1 MIGSFTEVKPL
12 FYWVQHI
19 LPLVYDDSLSYMEL
33 LGKVTKT
40 LNELVENNNLLPDYI
55 MKLIKEYISS
65 GEIEKVLAE
74 VLANYMLNV
83 KFPPK
88 GLTPAVGDGSADDTE
103 AIQGCINYAYQN
115 GGMAVYF
122 PSGAYLTQPLTL
134 NEKVTLFGQ
143 DRYTTRIVMKGGATK
158 PLFTGTVDEMSLTGL
173 GFDGNMD
180 IQVNNVNLFTIT
192 VNSAIITNCLL
203 TDGYDL
209 LNITVNNEL
218 QLDNILFRHAVE
230 NALVVGGAGYVQ
242 GDNLIFKS
250 LSTLIGK
257 NYIVLNTN
265 KSILEEVKCFGAAP
279 NGVLIGG
286 NSNVVNMWC
295 EACQTPY
302 VDNGTNNTI
311 HVYGASEDEKFT
323 GDVTQYIGGFLNQTV
338 VATKKLVSRNVID
351 TAGGTRQESTTGNK
365 TETVNGNDTETVGG
379 DKKETVSGSKS
390 VIVTRSLDEN
400 IGTNKISV
408 IKGTNTET
416 ITGLSTENANGGKAL
431 ISTDYNENVINRNI
445 TAAKIEETLTGN
457 KTVTAANIT
466 ETVSGDRTINGGD
479 ITHTGDNITTHAKVD
494 LDEQTDGNKVMRVT
508 GTINE
513 TTGAKTENVNGAHTE
528 TVTGAKSTTAGTV
541 DLTATNGETHRG
553 KRMSILNT
561 DPLQYSKPAPAPDL
575 SKYFDYVPML
585 DVNNVGY
592 KVIASNDLTKK
603 LDDLLEFYYADV
615 VDFGADPTGAT
626 DSTAAVQAALD
637 SNASTIVFPAGTYLV
652 TWAKIPSNKHVI
664 GYGAKI
670 TTNGNIIFAN
680 KADGVTGGWSANRD
694 ITIEGFEVFAPNPVN
709 CTPFGF
715 GHATHVTVKNCV
727 FHDIQTWHF
736 IEFNSCKGCIVDN
749 CYFYNYGTAAGGY
762 TEMIQ
767 LDYALQEGVFPWFG
781 PYDQTPTQ
789 DTKIVNCSFVGNS
802 ERISGHIPAAIGN
815 HTSSTEW
822 KIIGTEIA
830 NCYFENMGSCLKF
843 VLSANLIMTGC
854 YANNCENGVYMGG
867 TIYGT
872 NINNNFLVGR
882 SDWEQTGYKR
892 GIFIEWVNSA
902 DMTMIIGNTVANFGS
917 HGVTCQGRMTN
928 GFNNHIVQNG
938 CNGLYVGWND
948 AGSKYSDN
956 ICWGNNMLAPAENP
970 FYDFRL
976 RLTRQGNFPAETAI
990 GDFLISNNK
999 FSSAGLTNDNVAD
1012 LGAWQ
1017 KGYFVMNFCKYT
1029 YINQASQVC
1038 VAGNNWLNWSP
1049 VETVQSPTIGTTVQF
1064 QPTEGVPFTAKGW
1077 VPIISGNVPVA
1088 GLWEFIGFI
1097 AIGAS
1102 PRSSGLKGSVRIG
1115 KSRNS
1120 FEVNATAEEQREVYC
1135 EVSIIMRMNANDPV
1149 SLEVW
1154 ATQAGAASATTCIFG
1169 TKIAD

>member
-311 HVYGASEDEKFT
+311 HVYNVMEDEKFT
-323 GDVTQYIGGFLNQTV
+323 GNVTQYIGGSLTQTV
-338 VATKKLVSRNVID
+338 VAGKTLAAGNVKD
-351 TAGGTRQESTTGNK
+351 TANGTRDESTTGNK
-365 TETVNGNDTETVGG
+365 TETVNGT
-379 DKKETVSGSKS
+379 KS
-390 VIVTRSLDEN
+390 VIVLRSLDEN
-400 IGTNKISV
+400 IGTNKISAV
-408 IKGTNTET
+408 KGTKTET
-416 ITGLSTENANGGKAL
+416 ITGLYTENANGGKML
-431 ISTDYNENVINRNI
+431 VSTDYNENVTNKNL
-445 TAAKIEETLTGN
+445 TAAKVEETLTGN

-494 LDEQTDGNKVMRVT
+494 LEEQTDGNKVMRVT

-585 DVNNVGY
+585 DIDNVGY

-822 KIIGTEIA
+822 KIIGTEIT

-882 SDWEQTGYKR
+882 SDWQQTNYKR
-892 GIFIEWVNSA
+892 GIFIEWVNMA

-1102 PRSSGLKGSVRIG
+1102 PSSSGLKGSVRIG
-1115 KSRNS
+1115 QARNS
-1120 FEVNATAEEQREVYC
+1120 FEVNATEEEQREVYC
-1135 EVSIIMRMNANDPV
+1135 EVSRIMRMNANDQV

-1154 ATQAGAASATTCIFG
+1154 ATQAGSASATTRIFG

>member
-338 VATKKLVSRNVID
+338 VATKKLVARNVID

-390 VIVTRSLDEN
+390 VIVTLSLDEN

-466 ETVSGDRTINGGD
+466 ETVDGYKTVRAGD
-479 ITHTGDNITTHAKVD
+479 ISNTAANITNHATQDLTEQVD
-494 LDEQTDGNKVMRVT
+494 GVRTVNVEGSN
-508 GTINE
+508 NE
-513 TTGAKTENVNGAHTE
+513 TTGARTENVNGNKSEHVTGVSSETVDGNKTE
-528 TVTGAKSTTAGTV
+528 TYAGL
-541 DLTATNGETHRG
+541 DMTATNGETHRG
-553 KRMSILNT
+553 DQFRVLTNKAM
-561 DPLQYSKPAPAPDL
+561 QYSKPMNNDNFNPYFSYIPMVDTDGNNYNIL
-575 SKYFDYVPML
+575 VNSK
-585 DVNNVGY
+585 
-592 KVIASNDLTKK
+592 KTNDLLPFISVK
-603 LDDLLEFYYADV
+603 
-615 VDFGADPTGAT
+615 
-626 DSTAAVQAALD
+626 S
-637 SNASTIVFPAGTYLV
+637 
-652 TWAKIPSNKHVI
+652 
-664 GYGAKI
+664 YGAK
-670 TTNGNIIFAN
+670 G
-680 KADGVTGGWSANRD
+680 DGVTDDTNAIKSALND
-694 ITIEGFEVFAPNPVN
+694 LV
-709 CTPFGF
+709 
-715 GHATHVTVKNCV
+715 
-727 FHDIQTWHF
+727 
-736 IEFNSCKGCIVDN
+736 
-749 CYFYNYGTAAGGY
+749 
-762 TEMIQ
+762 
-767 LDYALQEGVFPWFG
+767 
-781 PYDQTPTQ
+781 
-789 DTKIVNCSFVGNS
+789 
-802 ERISGHIPAAIGN
+802 PA
-815 HTSSTEW
+815 
-822 KIIGTEIA
+822 
-830 NCYFENMGSCLKF
+830 
-843 VLSANLIMTGC
+843 V
-854 YANNCENGVYMGG
+854 GG
-867 TIYGT
+867 TIYFPTGT
-872 NINNNFLVGR
+872 YIISETILIGGNVTIYGDGVFNSLIKLADNSNCNIISNDENTNMYYIKIHDIGLDGNVQNNTSGSGILLHNASDSQIYNVRIANFKDDGIHFTANNYSLAPMIYNCFIRGENDYTTGSGIFCDGAVTDVYINNVDIGWCGTAGINLSASNGSSIINAMCWQCGVGLKFYSCQRLRVVNCLADYSKTWGWTLQKCYLFTISNSHSKDSSQNSTSFYPEFYIENSTFILV
-882 SDWEQTGYKR
+882 D
-892 GIFIEWVNSA
+892 NC
-902 DMTMIIGNTVANFGS
+902 VAIS
-917 HGVTCQGRMTN
+917 QGKSKY
-928 GFNNHIVQNG
+928 GLE
-938 CNGLYVGWND
+938 CNGATNYIKISNSD
-948 AGSKYSDN
+948 FSNNSKDVYLLGNNSCIDNATLN
-956 ICWGNNMLAPAENP
+956 ICDKNANIDVTGKTEIELNLNEYSCNIINVYGTSEGEINIILPKINKIW
-970 FYDFRL
+970 
-976 RLTRQGNFPAETAI
+976 
-990 GDFLISNNK
+990 LI
-999 FSSAGLTNDNVAD
+999 
-1012 LGAWQ
+1012 
-1017 KGYFVMNFCKYT
+1017 
-1029 YINQASQVC
+1029 
-1038 VAGNNWLNWSP
+1038 
-1049 VETVQSPTIGTTVQF
+1049 
-1064 QPTEGVPFTAKGW
+1064 
-1077 VPIISGNVPVA
+1077 
-1088 GLWEFIGFI
+1088 
-1097 AIGAS
+1097 
-1102 PRSSGLKGSVRIG
+1102 
-1115 KSRNS
+1115 
-1120 FEVNATAEEQREVYC
+1120 VNATSNNLIVSDIEKNNPVTITANSNKTVYYLNDM
-1135 EVSIIMRMNANDPV
+1135 INLAN
-1149 SLEVW
+1149 
-1154 ATQAGAASATTCIFG
+1154 
-1169 TKIAD
+1169 

>member
-1 MIGSFTEVKPL
+1 MIGSFTEVKPM

-40 LNELVENNNLLPDYI
+40 LNELVENNSLLPDYI

-390 VIVTRSLDEN
+390 VIVTLSLDEN

-416 ITGLSTENANGGKAL
+416 ITGLSTENANGGKVL
-431 ISTDYNENVINRNI
+431 VSTDYNENVTNKNV
-445 TAAKIEETLTGN
+445 TAAKVEETLTGN

-466 ETVSGDRTINGGD
+466 ETVDGYKTVKAGD
-479 ITHTGDNITTHAKVD
+479 ISNTAANITNHATQDLTEQVD
-494 LDEQTDGNKVMRVT
+494 GVRTVNVEGSN
-508 GTINE
+508 NE
-513 TTGAKTENVNGAHTE
+513 TTGARTENVNGNKSEHVTGVSSETVDGNKTE
-528 TVTGAKSTTAGTV
+528 TYAGLDT
-541 DLTATNGETHRG
+541 TATNGETHRG
-553 KRMSILNT
+553 EQFRVLTNKAM
-561 DPLQYSKPAPAPDL
+561 QYSKPMNNDNFNP
-575 SKYFDYVPML
+575 YFSYIPMVDTDGNNYNIL
-585 DVNNVGY
+585 VNSN
-592 KVIASNDLTKK
+592 KTNDLLPFISVK
-603 LDDLLEFYYADV
+603 
-615 VDFGADPTGAT
+615 
-626 DSTAAVQAALD
+626 S
-637 SNASTIVFPAGTYLV
+637 
-652 TWAKIPSNKHVI
+652 
-664 GYGAKI
+664 YGAK
-670 TTNGNIIFAN
+670 G
-680 KADGVTGGWSANRD
+680 DGVTDDTNAIKSALND
-694 ITIEGFEVFAPNPVN
+694 LV
-709 CTPFGF
+709 
-715 GHATHVTVKNCV
+715 
-727 FHDIQTWHF
+727 
-736 IEFNSCKGCIVDN
+736 
-749 CYFYNYGTAAGGY
+749 
-762 TEMIQ
+762 
-767 LDYALQEGVFPWFG
+767 
-781 PYDQTPTQ
+781 
-789 DTKIVNCSFVGNS
+789 
-802 ERISGHIPAAIGN
+802 PA
-815 HTSSTEW
+815 
-822 KIIGTEIA
+822 
-830 NCYFENMGSCLKF
+830 
-843 VLSANLIMTGC
+843 V
-854 YANNCENGVYMGG
+854 GG
-867 TIYGT
+867 TIYFPTGT
-872 NINNNFLVGR
+872 YIISETILIGGNVTIYGDGVFNSLIKLADNSNCNIISNDENTIMYYITIHDIGLDGNAQNNTSGSGILLHNISDSQIYNVRIANFKDDGIHFTANKYSLAPMIYNCFIRGENDYTTGSGIFCDGAVTDLFINNVDIGWCGTAGINLTASNGSSIINAMCWQCGVGLKFYSCQRLRVVNCLADYSKTWGWTLQKCYLFTISNSHSKDSSQNSTSFYPEFYIEDSTFILVDNCVAISMGKSKYGLECNGTTNYIKISNSDFSNNSKDVYLLGNNSCIDNATLNICDKNANINVT
-882 SDWEQTGYKR
+882 DKTE
-892 GIFIEWVNSA
+892 IELNLKEYSCN
-902 DMTMIIGNTVANFGS
+902 IINVYGTSEGE
-917 HGVTCQGRMTN
+917 
-928 GFNNHIVQNG
+928 I
-938 CNGLYVGWND
+938 
-948 AGSKYSDN
+948 N
-956 ICWGNNMLAPAENP
+956 IILPKINKIW
-970 FYDFRL
+970 
-976 RLTRQGNFPAETAI
+976 
-990 GDFLISNNK
+990 LI
-999 FSSAGLTNDNVAD
+999 
-1012 LGAWQ
+1012 
-1017 KGYFVMNFCKYT
+1017 
-1029 YINQASQVC
+1029 
-1038 VAGNNWLNWSP
+1038 
-1049 VETVQSPTIGTTVQF
+1049 
-1064 QPTEGVPFTAKGW
+1064 
-1077 VPIISGNVPVA
+1077 
-1088 GLWEFIGFI
+1088 
-1097 AIGAS
+1097 
-1102 PRSSGLKGSVRIG
+1102 
-1115 KSRNS
+1115 
-1120 FEVNATAEEQREVYC
+1120 VNATSNNLIVSDIEKNNPVTITANSNKTVYYLNDK
-1135 EVSIIMRMNANDPV
+1135 INLAN
-1149 SLEVW
+1149 
-1154 ATQAGAASATTCIFG
+1154 
-1169 TKIAD
+1169 

>member
-1 MIGSFTEVKPL
+1 MNGSFTEVKPL

-302 VDNGTNNTI
+302 VDKGTNNTI

-338 VATKKLVSRNVID
+338 GATKKLVSRNVID

-379 DKKETVSGSKS
+379 DKKETVNGTKS
-390 VIVTRSLDEN
+390 VIVSRSLDEN
-400 IGTNKISV
+400 IGTNKISSV
-408 IKGTNTET
+408 KGTKTET
-416 ITGLSTENANGGKAL
+416 ITGLYTENANGGKVL
-431 ISTDYNENVINRNI
+431 VSTDYNENVTNKNV
-445 TAAKIEETLTGN
+445 TAAKVEETLTGN
-457 KTVTAANIT
+457 KTVTAANMIESITGDKEVSSQNYNETVRDNKTTTANNLTENITNEKNFTANSLHETLTTKMLNVTGNNT
-466 ETVSGDRTINGGD
+466 ETLGSKTEIVNSNSKEIIGEDKKINAKNIILNDINIINYLDGENVKNYGAKGDGITDDTLAFNNAIVESLNKNTFVYVPDGIYFINEQITDINSANFIGSGRIKTNTSNNYYTLFYTNKGDRESLPVYNFINNPDNPTSGYMQNRKIEPINFQTLYFGGAHN
-479 ITHTGDNITTHAKVD
+479 TNVAGNGRTGYSPVHIENFHYGEGDCGCVNLWNFGAKGRPLAKESLECPGVILVNGEVQSTVENTYLNPFEFVYSDNLHKNVLCVGWVA
-494 LDEQTDGNKVMRVT
+494 NFNRT
-508 GTINE
+508 GINE
-513 TTGAKTENVNGAHTE
+513 SDYFWLGSRMQNKGNIACDSAYQLVGGNNNTWKIGFDSTRSPYTKHCLAMTTGQRISFNISSDGGLFNDKYDPNDCYMCHDNETNSLMFFNDTAALKIGVGGELTIFGTTYNKNLIPSQDNQFDLGA
-528 TVTGAKSTTAGTV
+528 TTNRYKNIY
-541 DLTATNGETHRG
+541 ATNGTIVTSDKNSKTDINDIDE
-553 KRMSILNT
+553 KIFKAWDKISFKVFKMKDSI
-561 DPLQYSKPAPAPDL
+561 KEKGEKAR
-575 SKYFDYVPML
+575 KHI
-585 DVNNVGY
+585 G
-592 KVIASNDLTKK
+592 VIAQDIISAFDSVGLNALEYGLVCYEKW
-603 LDDLLEFYYADV
+603 DD
-615 VDFGADPTGAT
+615 
-626 DSTAAVQAALD
+626 
-637 SNASTIVFPAGTYLV
+637 
-652 TWAKIPSNKHVI
+652 K
-664 GYGAKI
+664 
-670 TTNGNIIFAN
+670 
-680 KADGVTGGWSANRD
+680 
-694 ITIEGFEVFAPNPVN
+694 FEER
-709 CTPFGF
+709 
-715 GHATHVTVKNCV
+715 K
-727 FHDIQTWHF
+727 
-736 IEFNSCKGCIVDN
+736 IVDKKAEFDKETGIIIEKEQSH
-749 CYFYNYGTAAGGY
+749 YESF
-762 TEMIQ
+762 
-767 LDYALQEGVFPWFG
+767 
-781 PYDQTPTQ
+781 
-789 DTKIVNCSFVGNS
+789 KI
-802 ERISGHIPAAIGN
+802 
-815 HTSSTEW
+815 
-822 KIIGTEIA
+822 
-830 NCYFENMGSCLKF
+830 
-843 VLSANLIMTGC
+843 LSAG
-854 YANNCENGVYMGG
+854 E
-867 TIYGT
+867 
-872 NINNNFLVGR
+872 
-882 SDWEQTGYKR
+882 
-892 GIFIEWVNSA
+892 
-902 DMTMIIGNTVANFGS
+902 
-917 HGVTCQGRMTN
+917 
-928 GFNNHIVQNG
+928 
-938 CNGLYVGWND
+938 LY
-948 AGSKYSDN
+948 
-956 ICWGNNMLAPAENP
+956 
-970 FYDFRL
+970 
-976 RLTRQGNFPAETAI
+976 
-990 GDFLISNNK
+990 
-999 FSSAGLTNDNVAD
+999 
-1012 LGAWQ
+1012 
-1017 KGYFVMNFCKYT
+1017 
-1029 YINQASQVC
+1029 
-1038 VAGNNWLNWSP
+1038 
-1049 VETVQSPTIGTTVQF
+1049 
-1064 QPTEGVPFTAKGW
+1064 
-1077 VPIISGNVPVA
+1077 
-1088 GLWEFIGFI
+1088 
-1097 AIGAS
+1097 
-1102 PRSSGLKGSVRIG
+1102 SVRYDEVLALECAY
-1115 KSRNS
+1115 SRWKLEKLEKDFKQYTS
-1120 FEVNATAEEQREVYC
+1120 F
-1135 EVSIIMRMNANDPV
+1135 
-1149 SLEVW
+1149 
-1154 ATQAGAASATTCIFG
+1154 
-1169 TKIAD
+1169 

>member
-55 MKLIKEYISS
+55 MESIKEYISS

-257 NYIVLNTN
+257 NYVVLNTN

-286 NSNVVNMWC
+286 NSNVINMWC

-302 VDNGTNNTI
+302 VDNGSNNTV
-311 HVYGASEDEKFT
+311 HVYSVMEDEKFT
-323 GDVTQYIGGFLNQTV
+323 GNVTQYIGGSLTQTV
-338 VATKKLVSRNVID
+338 VAGKTLATGNVKD
-351 TAGGTRQESTTGNK
+351 TANGTREESTTGNK
-365 TETVNGNDTETVGG
+365 TETVNGT
-379 DKKETVSGSKS
+379 KS
-390 VIVTRSLDEN
+390 VVVLRSLDEN
-400 IGTNKISV
+400 IGTDKISV
-408 IKGTNTET
+408 VKGTKTET
-416 ITGLSTENANGGKAL
+416 ITGLYTENANGGKAL

-445 TAAKIEETLTGN
+445 AAAKIEETLTGN

-603 LDDLLEFYYADV
+603 LDDLLDFYYADV
-615 VDFGADPTGAT
+615 VDFGADPTGVA

-637 SNASTIVFPAGTYLV
+637 SPASTIIFPQGTYTLD
-652 TWAKIPSNKHVI
+652 WCKIPSNKHLV
-664 GYGAKI
+664 GYGAKLVGTGTAI
-670 TTNGNIIFAN
+670 FTNKSDGTIGYWDAN
-680 KADGVTGGWSANRD
+680 EN
-694 ITIEGFEVFAPNPVN
+694 ITIEGFDVSAPIPAT

-715 GHATHVTVKNCV
+715 GHAKNITIRDCT
-727 FHDIQTWHF
+727 FHDIKVWHF
-736 IEFNSCKGCIVDN
+736 IEINSCKSCVIDN
-749 CYFYNYGTAAGGY
+749 CYFYNYGTTAGGY
-762 TEMIQ
+762 SEMIQ
-767 LDYALQEGVFPWFG
+767 FDYMSSTGVFPWFG
-781 PYDQTPTQ
+781 PYDSTPCQ
-789 DTKIVNCSFVGNS
+789 DMKVINCSFIGTESLIS
-802 ERISGHIPAAIGN
+802 EKVPAAIGN
-815 HTSSTEW
+815 HTSSPDW
-822 KIIGTEIA
+822 KIIGVEIA

-843 VLSANLIMTGC
+843 VLCSNLLMSGC
-854 YANNCENGVYMGG
+854 YANACQNGVYMGG

-882 SDWEQTGYKR
+882 SNWEQSAHKR
-892 GIFIEWVNSA
+892 GIFVEWVTSA

-948 AGSKYSDN
+948 SGSKYSDN
-956 ICWGNNMLAPAENP
+956 ICWGNNMLAPAETP

-976 RLTRQGNFPAETAI
+976 YLTRENNYPTDSKV

-999 FSSAGLTNDNVAD
+999 FSSAALTNKAIDQ
-1012 LGAWQ
+1012 LGLWQ
-1017 KGYFVMNFCKYT
+1017 KGYYVMNFCKYT
-1029 YINQASQVC
+1029 YINQAKDVT
-1038 VAGNNWLNWSP
+1038 VVGDNWLAWEP
-1049 VETVQSPTIGTTVQF
+1049 VDVLQSPTIGRQVQF
-1064 QPTEGVPFTAKGW
+1064 QPTEGVPFAAKNW
-1077 VPIISGNVPVA
+1077 VPIISGQVPVA
-1088 GLWEFIGFI
+1088 GLWEFIGYI

-1102 PRSSGLKGSVRIG
+1102 PASDGTKGSVRIANA
-1115 KSRNS
+1115 RNS
-1120 FEVNATAEEQREVYC
+1120 FSVNAIAGEEREVYC
-1135 EVSIIMRMNANDPV
+1135 EVSKIMRCAANETV

-1154 ATQAGAASATTCIFG
+1154 STKEGNAAISTCLFG

>member
-1 MIGSFTEVKPL
+1 MIGSFTEVKPM

-40 LNELVENNNLLPDYI
+40 LNELVENNSLLPDYI

-257 NYIVLNTN
+257 NYVVLNTN

-302 VDNGTNNTI
+302 VDNGTNNTV
-311 HVYGASEDEKFT
+311 HVYSVMEDEKFT
-323 GDVTQYIGGFLNQTV
+323 GNVSQYIGGHLTQTV
-338 VATKKLVSRNVID
+338 VAEKILASGNLKD
-351 TAGGTRQESTTGNK
+351 TANGTREESTTGNK

-390 VIVTRSLDEN
+390 VIVTLSLDEN

-513 TTGAKTENVNGAHTE
+513 TTGAKTENVNGNKSEHVTGVSSETVDGNKTE
-528 TVTGAKSTTAGTV
+528 TYAGLDT
-541 DLTATNGETHRG
+541 TATNGETHRG
-553 KRMSILNT
+553 DQFRVLT
-561 DPLQYSKPAPAPDL
+561 DKAMQYSKPMNNDNFNP
-575 SKYFDYVPML
+575 YFSYIPMVDTDGNNYNIL
-585 DVNNVGY
+585 VNSN
-592 KVIASNDLTKK
+592 KTNDLLPFISVK
-603 LDDLLEFYYADV
+603 
-615 VDFGADPTGAT
+615 
-626 DSTAAVQAALD
+626 S
-637 SNASTIVFPAGTYLV
+637 
-652 TWAKIPSNKHVI
+652 
-664 GYGAKI
+664 YGAK
-670 TTNGNIIFAN
+670 G
-680 KADGVTGGWSANRD
+680 DGVTDDTNAIKSALND
-694 ITIEGFEVFAPNPVN
+694 LV
-709 CTPFGF
+709 
-715 GHATHVTVKNCV
+715 
-727 FHDIQTWHF
+727 
-736 IEFNSCKGCIVDN
+736 
-749 CYFYNYGTAAGGY
+749 
-762 TEMIQ
+762 
-767 LDYALQEGVFPWFG
+767 
-781 PYDQTPTQ
+781 
-789 DTKIVNCSFVGNS
+789 
-802 ERISGHIPAAIGN
+802 PA
-815 HTSSTEW
+815 
-822 KIIGTEIA
+822 
-830 NCYFENMGSCLKF
+830 
-843 VLSANLIMTGC
+843 V
-854 YANNCENGVYMGG
+854 GG
-867 TIYGT
+867 TIYFPTGT
-872 NINNNFLVGR
+872 YIISETILIGGNVTIYGDGVFNSLIKLADNSNCNIISNDENTIMYYITIHDIGLDGNAKNNTSGSGILLHNVSDSQIYNVRIANFKDDGIHFTANKYSLAPMIYNCFIRGENDYTTGSGIFCDGAVTDLFINNVDIGWCGTAGINLTASNGSSIINAMCWQCGVGLKFYSCQRLRVVNCLADYSKTWGWTLQKCYLFTISNSHSKDSSQISTSFYPEFYIEDSTFILVDNCVAISNGKSKYGLECKGTTNYIKISNSDFSNNSKDVYLLGNNSCIDNATLNICDKNANINV
-882 SDWEQTGYKR
+882 TGKTE
-892 GIFIEWVNSA
+892 IELNLKEYSCN
-902 DMTMIIGNTVANFGS
+902 IINVYGTSEGE
-917 HGVTCQGRMTN
+917 
-928 GFNNHIVQNG
+928 I
-938 CNGLYVGWND
+938 
-948 AGSKYSDN
+948 N
-956 ICWGNNMLAPAENP
+956 IILPKINKIW
-970 FYDFRL
+970 
-976 RLTRQGNFPAETAI
+976 
-990 GDFLISNNK
+990 LI
-999 FSSAGLTNDNVAD
+999 
-1012 LGAWQ
+1012 
-1017 KGYFVMNFCKYT
+1017 
-1029 YINQASQVC
+1029 
-1038 VAGNNWLNWSP
+1038 
-1049 VETVQSPTIGTTVQF
+1049 
-1064 QPTEGVPFTAKGW
+1064 
-1077 VPIISGNVPVA
+1077 
-1088 GLWEFIGFI
+1088 
-1097 AIGAS
+1097 
-1102 PRSSGLKGSVRIG
+1102 
-1115 KSRNS
+1115 
-1120 FEVNATAEEQREVYC
+1120 VNATSNNLIVSDIEKNNPVTITANSNKTVYYLNDK
-1135 EVSIIMRMNANDPV
+1135 INLAN
-1149 SLEVW
+1149 
-1154 ATQAGAASATTCIFG
+1154 
-1169 TKIAD
+1169 

>member
-1 MIGSFTEVKPL
+1 MIGNFTEVKPL
-12 FYWVQHI
+12 HYWVQHI

-279 NGVLIGG
+279 NGALIGG

-338 VATKKLVSRNVID
+338 VATKKLIARNVID

-390 VIVTRSLDEN
+390 VIVTLSLDEN

-416 ITGLSTENANGGKAL
+416 ITGLSTENANGGKVL
-431 ISTDYNENVINRNI
+431 VSTDYNENVTNKNV
-445 TAAKIEETLTGN
+445 TAAKVEETLTGN

-466 ETVSGDRTINGGD
+466 ETVDGYKTVKAGD
-479 ITHTGDNITTHAKVD
+479 ISNTAANITNHATQDLTEQVD
-494 LDEQTDGNKVMRVT
+494 GVRTVNVEGSN
-508 GTINE
+508 NE
-513 TTGAKTENVNGAHTE
+513 TTGARTENVNGNKSEHVTGVSSETVDGNKTE
-528 TVTGAKSTTAGTV
+528 TYAGLDT
-541 DLTATNGETHRG
+541 TATNGETHRG
-553 KRMSILNT
+553 DQFRVLTNKAM
-561 DPLQYSKPAPAPDL
+561 QYSKPMNNDNFNP
-575 SKYFDYVPML
+575 YFSYIPMVDTDGNNYNIL
-585 DVNNVGY
+585 VNSN
-592 KVIASNDLTKK
+592 KTNDLLPFISVK
-603 LDDLLEFYYADV
+603 
-615 VDFGADPTGAT
+615 
-626 DSTAAVQAALD
+626 S
-637 SNASTIVFPAGTYLV
+637 
-652 TWAKIPSNKHVI
+652 
-664 GYGAKI
+664 YGAK
-670 TTNGNIIFAN
+670 G
-680 KADGVTGGWSANRD
+680 DGVTDDTNAIKSALND
-694 ITIEGFEVFAPNPVN
+694 LV
-709 CTPFGF
+709 
-715 GHATHVTVKNCV
+715 
-727 FHDIQTWHF
+727 
-736 IEFNSCKGCIVDN
+736 
-749 CYFYNYGTAAGGY
+749 
-762 TEMIQ
+762 
-767 LDYALQEGVFPWFG
+767 
-781 PYDQTPTQ
+781 
-789 DTKIVNCSFVGNS
+789 
-802 ERISGHIPAAIGN
+802 PA
-815 HTSSTEW
+815 
-822 KIIGTEIA
+822 
-830 NCYFENMGSCLKF
+830 
-843 VLSANLIMTGC
+843 V
-854 YANNCENGVYMGG
+854 GG
-867 TIYGT
+867 TIYFPTGT
-872 NINNNFLVGR
+872 YIISETILIGGNVTIYGDGVFNSLIKLADNSNCNIISNDENTIMYYIKIHDIGLDGNAQNNTSGSGILLHNASDSQIYNVRIANFKDDGIHFTANDYSLAPMIYNCFIRGKNDYTTGSGIFCDGAVTDVFINNVDIGWCGTAGINLTASNGSSIINAMCWQCGVGLKFYSCQRLRVVNCLADYSKTWGWVLQKCYLFTISNSHSKDSSQNSTSFYPEFYIEDSTFILV
-882 SDWEQTGYKR
+882 D
-892 GIFIEWVNSA
+892 NC
-902 DMTMIIGNTVANFGS
+902 VAIS
-917 HGVTCQGRMTN
+917 N
-928 GFNNHIVQNG
+928 GK
-938 CNGLYVGWND
+938 
-948 AGSKYSDN
+948 SKYGLECKGITNYIKISNSDFSNNSKDVYLLGNNSCIDNATLN
-956 ICWGNNMLAPAENP
+956 ICDKNANIDVTGKTEIELNLKEYSCNIINVYGTSEGEINIILPKINKIW
-970 FYDFRL
+970 
-976 RLTRQGNFPAETAI
+976 
-990 GDFLISNNK
+990 LI
-999 FSSAGLTNDNVAD
+999 
-1012 LGAWQ
+1012 
-1017 KGYFVMNFCKYT
+1017 
-1029 YINQASQVC
+1029 
-1038 VAGNNWLNWSP
+1038 
-1049 VETVQSPTIGTTVQF
+1049 
-1064 QPTEGVPFTAKGW
+1064 
-1077 VPIISGNVPVA
+1077 
-1088 GLWEFIGFI
+1088 
-1097 AIGAS
+1097 
-1102 PRSSGLKGSVRIG
+1102 
-1115 KSRNS
+1115 
-1120 FEVNATAEEQREVYC
+1120 VNATSNNLIVSDIEKNNPVTITANSNKTVYYLNDK
-1135 EVSIIMRMNANDPV
+1135 INLAN
-1149 SLEVW
+1149 
-1154 ATQAGAASATTCIFG
+1154 
-1169 TKIAD
+1169 

>member
-55 MKLIKEYISS
+55 MELIKEYISS

-122 PSGAYLTQPLTL
+122 PSGSYLTQPLTL

-257 NYIVLNTN
+257 NYVVLNTN

-311 HVYGASEDEKFT
+311 HVYNVMEDEKFT
-323 GDVTQYIGGFLNQTV
+323 GNVTQYIGGSLTQTV
-338 VATKKLVSRNVID
+338 VAGKTLAAGNVKD
-351 TAGGTRQESTTGNK
+351 TANGTRDESTTGNK
-365 TETVNGNDTETVGG
+365 TETVNGT
-379 DKKETVSGSKS
+379 KS
-390 VIVTRSLDEN
+390 VIVLRSLDEN
-400 IGTNKISV
+400 IGTNKISAV
-408 IKGTNTET
+408 KGTKTET
-416 ITGLSTENANGGKAL
+416 ITGLYTENANGGKML
-431 ISTDYNENVINRNI
+431 VSTDYNENVTNKNL
-445 TAAKIEETLTGN
+445 TAAKVEETLTGN

-494 LDEQTDGNKVMRVT
+494 LEEQTDGNKVMRVT

-528 TVTGAKSTTAGTV
+528 TVTGTKSTTAGTV

-585 DVNNVGY
+585 DINNVGY

-749 CYFYNYGTAAGGY
+749 CYFYNYGTSAGGY

-822 KIIGTEIA
+822 KIIGTEIN

-882 SDWEQTGYKR
+882 SDWEQSSHKR
-892 GIFIEWVNSA
+892 GIFIEWVNLA
-902 DMTMIIGNTVANFGS
+902 DMTMVIGNTVANFGS

-948 AGSKYSDN
+948 SGSKYSDN
-956 ICWGNNMLAPAENP
+956 ICWSNNMLAPAENP

-976 RLTRQGNFPAETAI
+976 RLTRQGNFPAESAI

-1049 VETVQSPTIGTTVQF
+1049 VETVQSPTIGTFISKSLTNPIQVT
-1064 QPTEGVPFTAKGW
+1064 PKGW
-1077 VPIISGNVPVA
+1077 VKLMDLPVTVGGIYQVYA
-1088 GLWEFIGFI
+1088 YFATSANTGT
-1097 AIGAS
+1097 S
-1102 PRSSGLKGSVRIG
+1102 KGQFSVRCG
-1115 KSRNS
+1115 VARNS
-1120 FEVNATAEEQREVYC
+1120 GEYSCIVGEERQVYC
-1135 EVSIIMRMNANDPV
+1135 EVINTQRYNAGDNIDLQVWSVYACQADTNTSIYAI
-1149 SLEVW
+1149 
-1154 ATQAGAASATTCIFG
+1154 
-1169 TKIAD
+1169 KIAD

>member
-338 VATKKLVSRNVID
+338 VATKKLVARNIID

-390 VIVTRSLDEN
+390 VIVTLSLDEN

-466 ETVSGDRTINGGD
+466 ETVDGYKTVKAGD
-479 ITHTGDNITTHAKVD
+479 ISNTAANITNHATQDLTEQVD
-494 LDEQTDGNKVMRVT
+494 GVRTVNVEGSN
-508 GTINE
+508 NE
-513 TTGAKTENVNGAHTE
+513 TTGARTENVNGNKSEHVTGVSSETVDGNKTE
-528 TVTGAKSTTAGTV
+528 TYAGLDT
-541 DLTATNGETHRG
+541 TATNGETHRG
-553 KRMSILNT
+553 DQFRVLTNKAM
-561 DPLQYSKPAPAPDL
+561 QYSKPMNNDNFNPYFSYIPMVDTDGNNYNIL
-575 SKYFDYVPML
+575 VNSK
-585 DVNNVGY
+585 
-592 KVIASNDLTKK
+592 KTNDLLPFISVK
-603 LDDLLEFYYADV
+603 
-615 VDFGADPTGAT
+615 
-626 DSTAAVQAALD
+626 S
-637 SNASTIVFPAGTYLV
+637 
-652 TWAKIPSNKHVI
+652 
-664 GYGAKI
+664 YGAK
-670 TTNGNIIFAN
+670 G
-680 KADGVTGGWSANRD
+680 DGVTDDTNAIKSALN
-694 ITIEGFEVFAPNPVN
+694 ELV
-709 CTPFGF
+709 
-715 GHATHVTVKNCV
+715 
-727 FHDIQTWHF
+727 
-736 IEFNSCKGCIVDN
+736 
-749 CYFYNYGTAAGGY
+749 
-762 TEMIQ
+762 
-767 LDYALQEGVFPWFG
+767 
-781 PYDQTPTQ
+781 
-789 DTKIVNCSFVGNS
+789 
-802 ERISGHIPAAIGN
+802 PA
-815 HTSSTEW
+815 
-822 KIIGTEIA
+822 
-830 NCYFENMGSCLKF
+830 
-843 VLSANLIMTGC
+843 V
-854 YANNCENGVYMGG
+854 GG
-867 TIYGT
+867 TIYFPTGT
-872 NINNNFLVGR
+872 YIISETILIGGNVTIYGDGVFNSLIKLADNSNCDIISNGENTIMYYIKIHDIGLDGNAQNNTSGSGILLHNASDSQIYNVRIANFKDDGIHFTANNYSLAPMIYNCFIRGENDYTTGSGIFCDGAVTDLFINNVDIGWCGTAGINLSASNGSSIINAMCWQCGVGLKFYSCQRLRVVNCLADYSKTWGWTLQKCYLFTISNSHSKDSSQNSTSFYPEFYIENSTFILV
-882 SDWEQTGYKR
+882 D
-892 GIFIEWVNSA
+892 NC
-902 DMTMIIGNTVANFGS
+902 VAISKGKS
-917 HGVTCQGRMTN
+917 KYGLE
-928 GFNNHIVQNG
+928 
-938 CNGLYVGWND
+938 CNGTTNYIKISNSD
-948 AGSKYSDN
+948 FSNNSKDVYLLGNNSCIDNATLN
-956 ICWGNNMLAPAENP
+956 ICDKNANIDVTGKTEIELNLNEYSCNIINVYGSSEGEINIILPKINKIW
-970 FYDFRL
+970 
-976 RLTRQGNFPAETAI
+976 
-990 GDFLISNNK
+990 LI
-999 FSSAGLTNDNVAD
+999 
-1012 LGAWQ
+1012 
-1017 KGYFVMNFCKYT
+1017 
-1029 YINQASQVC
+1029 
-1038 VAGNNWLNWSP
+1038 
-1049 VETVQSPTIGTTVQF
+1049 
-1064 QPTEGVPFTAKGW
+1064 
-1077 VPIISGNVPVA
+1077 
-1088 GLWEFIGFI
+1088 
-1097 AIGAS
+1097 
-1102 PRSSGLKGSVRIG
+1102 
-1115 KSRNS
+1115 
-1120 FEVNATAEEQREVYC
+1120 VNATSNNLIVSDIEKNNPVTITANSNKTVYYLNDM
-1135 EVSIIMRMNANDPV
+1135 INLAN
-1149 SLEVW
+1149 
-1154 ATQAGAASATTCIFG
+1154 
-1169 TKIAD
+1169 

>member
-74 VLANYMLNV
+74 VLSNYMLNV

-257 NYIVLNTN
+257 NYVVLNTN

-286 NSNVVNMWC
+286 NSNVINMWC

-302 VDNGTNNTI
+302 VDNGTNNTV
-311 HVYGASEDEKFT
+311 HVYSVMEDEKFT
-323 GDVTQYIGGFLNQTV
+323 GNVSQYIGGHLTQTV
-338 VATKKLVSRNVID
+338 VAEKILVSGNLKD
-351 TAGGTRQESTTGNK
+351 TANGTRVESTTGNK
-365 TETVNGNDTETVGG
+365 TETVNGT
-379 DKKETVSGSKS
+379 K
-390 VIVTRSLDEN
+390 
-400 IGTNKISV
+400 
-408 IKGTNTET
+408 TET
-416 ITGLSTENANGGKAL
+416 ITGLYTENANGGKVL
-431 ISTDYNENVINRNI
+431 VSTDYNENVTNKNV
-445 TAAKIEETLTGN
+445 TAAKVEETLTGN

-494 LDEQTDGNKVMRVT
+494 LEEQTDGNKVMRVT

-528 TVTGAKSTTAGTV
+528 TVTGTKSTTAGTV

-585 DVNNVGY
+585 DINNVGY

-603 LDDLLEFYYADV
+603 LDGLLEFYYADV

-843 VLSANLIMTGC
+843 VLSANLTMTGC

-872 NINNNFLVGR
+872 NINNNYLVGR
-882 SDWEQTGYKR
+882 SDWQQSYYKR
-892 GIFIEWVNSA
+892 GIFIEWVNLA

-1102 PRSSGLKGSVRIG
+1102 PSSSGLKGSVRIDRA
-1115 KSRNS
+1115 RNS

-1135 EVSIIMRMNANDPV
+1135 EVSRIMRMNANDPV

-1154 ATQAGAASATTCIFG
+1154 ATQPGAASATTRIFG

>member
-1 MIGSFTEVKPL
+1 MIGNFTEVKPL
-12 FYWVQHI
+12 HYWVQHI

-40 LNELVENNNLLPDYI
+40 LNELVENNSLLPDYI

-257 NYIVLNTN
+257 NYVVLNTN

-390 VIVTRSLDEN
+390 VIVTLSLDEN

-416 ITGLSTENANGGKAL
+416 ITGLSTENANGGKVL
-431 ISTDYNENVINRNI
+431 VSTDYNENVTNKNV

-466 ETVSGDRTINGGD
+466 ETVDGYKTVKAGD
-479 ITHTGDNITTHAKVD
+479 ISNTAANITNHATQDLTEQVD
-494 LDEQTDGNKVMRVT
+494 GVRTVNVEGSN
-508 GTINE
+508 NE
-513 TTGAKTENVNGAHTE
+513 TTGARTENVNGNKSEHVTGVSSETVDGNKTE
-528 TVTGAKSTTAGTV
+528 TYAGLDT
-541 DLTATNGETHRG
+541 TATNGETHRG
-553 KRMSILNT
+553 DQFRVLT
-561 DPLQYSKPAPAPDL
+561 DKAMQYSKPMNNDNFNP
-575 SKYFDYVPML
+575 YFSYIPMVDTDGNNYNIL
-585 DVNNVGY
+585 VNSN
-592 KVIASNDLTKK
+592 KTNDLLPFISVK
-603 LDDLLEFYYADV
+603 
-615 VDFGADPTGAT
+615 
-626 DSTAAVQAALD
+626 S
-637 SNASTIVFPAGTYLV
+637 
-652 TWAKIPSNKHVI
+652 
-664 GYGAKI
+664 YGAK
-670 TTNGNIIFAN
+670 G
-680 KADGVTGGWSANRD
+680 DGVTDDTNAIKSALND
-694 ITIEGFEVFAPNPVN
+694 LV
-709 CTPFGF
+709 
-715 GHATHVTVKNCV
+715 
-727 FHDIQTWHF
+727 
-736 IEFNSCKGCIVDN
+736 
-749 CYFYNYGTAAGGY
+749 
-762 TEMIQ
+762 
-767 LDYALQEGVFPWFG
+767 
-781 PYDQTPTQ
+781 
-789 DTKIVNCSFVGNS
+789 
-802 ERISGHIPAAIGN
+802 PA
-815 HTSSTEW
+815 
-822 KIIGTEIA
+822 
-830 NCYFENMGSCLKF
+830 
-843 VLSANLIMTGC
+843 V
-854 YANNCENGVYMGG
+854 GG
-867 TIYGT
+867 TIYFPTGT
-872 NINNNFLVGR
+872 YIISETILIGGNVTIYGDGVFNSLIKLADNSNCNIISNDENTIMYYIKIHDIGLDGNAQNNTSGSGILLHNASDSQIYNVRITNFKDDGIHFTANDYSLAPMIYNCFIRGKNDYTTGSGIFCDGAVTDVFINNVDIGWCGTAGINLSASNGSSIINAMCWQCGVGLKFYSCQRLRVVNCLADYSKTWGWVLQKCYLFTISNSHSKDSSQNSTSFYPEFYIEDSTFILV
-882 SDWEQTGYKR
+882 D
-892 GIFIEWVNSA
+892 NC
-902 DMTMIIGNTVANFGS
+902 VAIS
-917 HGVTCQGRMTN
+917 N
-928 GFNNHIVQNG
+928 GK
-938 CNGLYVGWND
+938 
-948 AGSKYSDN
+948 SKYGLECKGTTNYIKISNSDFSNNSKDVYLLGNNSCIDNATLN
-956 ICWGNNMLAPAENP
+956 ICDKNANIDVTGKTEIELNLKEYSCNIINVYGTSEGEINIILPKINKIW
-970 FYDFRL
+970 
-976 RLTRQGNFPAETAI
+976 
-990 GDFLISNNK
+990 LI
-999 FSSAGLTNDNVAD
+999 
-1012 LGAWQ
+1012 
-1017 KGYFVMNFCKYT
+1017 
-1029 YINQASQVC
+1029 
-1038 VAGNNWLNWSP
+1038 
-1049 VETVQSPTIGTTVQF
+1049 
-1064 QPTEGVPFTAKGW
+1064 
-1077 VPIISGNVPVA
+1077 
-1088 GLWEFIGFI
+1088 
-1097 AIGAS
+1097 
-1102 PRSSGLKGSVRIG
+1102 
-1115 KSRNS
+1115 
-1120 FEVNATAEEQREVYC
+1120 VNATSNNLIVSDIEKNNPVTITANSNKTVYYLNDK
-1135 EVSIIMRMNANDPV
+1135 INLAN
-1149 SLEVW
+1149 
-1154 ATQAGAASATTCIFG
+1154 
-1169 TKIAD
+1169 

>member
-55 MKLIKEYISS
+55 MELIKEYISS

-265 KSILEEVKCFGAAP
+265 NSILEEVKCFGAAP

-286 NSNVVNMWC
+286 NSNVVNMRC

-338 VATKKLVSRNVID
+338 VANKKLVARNVID

-390 VIVTRSLDEN
+390 VIVTHGLDEN

-431 ISTDYNENVINRNI
+431 VSTNYNENVTNKNV

-457 KTVTAANIT
+457 KTVTAASII

-479 ITHTGDNITTHAKVD
+479 ITHTGDNITTHAKID
-494 LDEQTDGNKVMRVT
+494 LEEQTDGNKVMKVT
-508 GTINE
+508 GTITE
-513 TTGAKTENVNGAHTE
+513 TTGAKTETINGQKIERVNGTVE
-528 TVTGAKSTTAGTV
+528 INISENLKTSVTGFINESGNAKDETYNTGTKNINGDYTKTITGTLTENDGNKNVTAFTESHNV
-541 DLTATNGETHRG
+541 TNFDLTGTNHIGLSTPALRHG
-553 KRMSILNT
+553 ASIEWLQNGVKGVKGYELIDGT
-561 DPLQYSKPAPAPDL
+561 DPYGVVTWIDPTLLNPPSN
-575 SKYFDYVPML
+575 DYVTP
-585 DVNNVGY
+585 
-592 KVIASNDLTKK
+592 
-603 LDDLLEFYYADV
+603 EQ
-615 VDFGADPTGAT
+615 FGAKG
-626 DSTAAVQAALD
+626 
-637 SNASTIVFPAGTYLV
+637 
-652 TWAKIPSNKHVI
+652 
-664 GYGAKI
+664 
-670 TTNGNIIFAN
+670 
-680 KADGVTGGWSANRD
+680 DGVTDDANAFQSALDTKKRIVLTHGKTYIIGTELQLRSGTYIEGCGAIVKASTAFLPYTNIMMAREHGMGSDIGGYEQNAD
-694 ITIEGFEVFAPNPVN
+694 ITINNLVMDASKRPLVG
-709 CTPFGF
+709 GIGI
-715 GHATHVTVKNCV
+715 GHAHNIRISNCE
-727 FHDIQTWHF
+727 FYNWASWHP
-736 IEFNSCKGCIVDN
+736 IEFNSTLNGIIDN
-749 CYFYNYGTAAGGY
+749 CYFHDMFVAGEDYAECVQLDLAGGANLFNLSPFDNTPCRNILITGNRFELPTTLHDLKNVQPACIGSHSTDGTVNFEHMSSNIIVANNVCY
-762 TEMIQ
+762 G
-767 LDYALQEGVFPWFG
+767 A
-781 PYDQTPTQ
+781 QT
-789 DTKIVNCSFVGNS
+789 
-802 ERISGHIPAAIGN
+802 
-815 HTSSTEW
+815 
-822 KIIGTEIA
+822 
-830 NCYFENMGSCLKF
+830 F
-843 VLSANLIMTGC
+843 VLATNWRNSLITGNLASNIRCAVYTGSWDRLT
-854 YANNCENGVYMGG
+854 VS
-867 TIYGT
+867 
-872 NINNNFLVGR
+872 NNNFYFIMSETFDGVY
-882 SDWEQTGYKR
+882 DR
-892 GIFIEWVNSA
+892 GVYTNATDSNSVHGNVSVKNNIFEKSLSHCIALSGTICTVENNIIRAPNMAGIYVSYAANFSS
-902 DMTMIIGNTVANFGS
+902 IIGNTITDEVSDTYYGIYVNPLAGTSPVSYVANNVTEKMNCT
-917 HGVTCQGRMTN
+917 GVASSTEKSVIAYN
-928 GFNNHIVQNG
+928 
-938 CNGLYVGWND
+938 
-948 AGSKYSDN
+948 
-956 ICWGNNMLAPAENP
+956 
-970 FYDFRL
+970 
-976 RLTRQGNFPAETAI
+976 
-990 GDFLISNNK
+990 LIK
-999 FSSAGLTNDNVAD
+999 
-1012 LGAWQ
+1012 
-1017 KGYFVMNFCKYT
+1017 K
-1029 YINQASQVC
+1029 
-1038 VAGNNWLNWSP
+1038 
-1049 VETVQSPTIGTTVQF
+1049 
-1064 QPTEGVPFTAKGW
+1064 
-1077 VPIISGNVPVA
+1077 
-1088 GLWEFIGFI
+1088 
-1097 AIGAS
+1097 
-1102 PRSSGLKGSVRIG
+1102 
-1115 KSRNS
+1115 
-1120 FEVNATAEEQREVYC
+1120 
-1135 EVSIIMRMNANDPV
+1135 
-1149 SLEVW
+1149 
-1154 ATQAGAASATTCIFG
+1154 SATIASTFTNVGNIIAG
-1169 TKIAD
+1169 TV

>member
-1 MIGSFTEVKPL
+1 MNGSFTEVKPL

-40 LNELVENNNLLPDYI
+40 LNELVENNSLLPDYV

-65 GEIEKVLAE
+65 GKIEKVLAE

-103 AIQGCINYAYQN
+103 AIQGCINYAFQN

-265 KSILEEVKCFGAAP
+265 KSILEEVKCFGVAP

-390 VIVTRSLDEN
+390 VIVTLSLDEN

-416 ITGLSTENANGGKAL
+416 ITGLSTENANGGKVL
-431 ISTDYNENVINRNI
+431 VSTDYNENVTNKNI
-445 TAAKIEETLTGN
+445 TAAKVEETLTGN

-466 ETVSGDRTINGGD
+466 ETVAGYKTVKAED
-479 ITHTGDNITTHAKVD
+479 ISNTAANITNHATQDLTEQVD
-494 LDEQTDGNKVMRVT
+494 GVRTVNVEGSN
-508 GTINE
+508 NE
-513 TTGAKTENVNGAHTE
+513 TTGARTENVNGNKSEHVTGVSSETVDGNKTE
-528 TVTGAKSTTAGTV
+528 TYAGLDT
-541 DLTATNGETHRG
+541 TATNGETHRG
-553 KRMSILNT
+553 DQFRVLT
-561 DPLQYSKPAPAPDL
+561 DKAMQYSKPMNNDNFNP
-575 SKYFDYVPML
+575 YFSYIPMVDTDGNNYNIL
-585 DVNNVGY
+585 VNSN
-592 KVIASNDLTKK
+592 KTNDLLPFISVK
-603 LDDLLEFYYADV
+603 
-615 VDFGADPTGAT
+615 
-626 DSTAAVQAALD
+626 S
-637 SNASTIVFPAGTYLV
+637 
-652 TWAKIPSNKHVI
+652 
-664 GYGAKI
+664 YGAK
-670 TTNGNIIFAN
+670 G
-680 KADGVTGGWSANRD
+680 DGVTDDTNAIKSALND
-694 ITIEGFEVFAPNPVN
+694 LVP
-709 CTPFGF
+709 
-715 GHATHVTVKNCV
+715 
-727 FHDIQTWHF
+727 
-736 IEFNSCKGCIVDN
+736 
-749 CYFYNYGTAAGGY
+749 
-762 TEMIQ
+762 
-767 LDYALQEGVFPWFG
+767 GV
-781 PYDQTPTQ
+781 
-789 DTKIVNCSFVGNS
+789 
-802 ERISGHIPAAIGN
+802 
-815 HTSSTEW
+815 
-822 KIIGTEIA
+822 
-830 NCYFENMGSCLKF
+830 
-843 VLSANLIMTGC
+843 
-854 YANNCENGVYMGG
+854 GG
-867 TIYGT
+867 TIYFPTGT
-872 NINNNFLVGR
+872 YIISETILIGGNVTIYGDGVFNSLIKLADNSNCNIISNDENTIMYYIIIHDIGLDGNAKNNTSGSGILLHNVSDSQIYNVRIANFKDDGIHFTANKYSLAPMIYNCFIRGENDYTTGSGIFCDGAVTDLFINNVDIGWCGTAGINLTASNGSSIINAMCWQCGVGLKFYSCQRLRVVNCLADYSKTWGWTLQKCYLFTISNSHSKDSSQISTSFYPEFYIEDSTFILV
-882 SDWEQTGYKR
+882 D
-892 GIFIEWVNSA
+892 NC
-902 DMTMIIGNTVANFGS
+902 VAIS
-917 HGVTCQGRMTN
+917 N
-928 GFNNHIVQNG
+928 GK
-938 CNGLYVGWND
+938 
-948 AGSKYSDN
+948 SKYGLECKGTTNYIKISNSDFSNNSKDVYLLGNNSCIDNATLN
-956 ICWGNNMLAPAENP
+956 ICDKNANIDVTGKTKIELNLNEYSCSIINVYGTSEGEINIILPKINKIW
-970 FYDFRL
+970 
-976 RLTRQGNFPAETAI
+976 
-990 GDFLISNNK
+990 LI
-999 FSSAGLTNDNVAD
+999 
-1012 LGAWQ
+1012 
-1017 KGYFVMNFCKYT
+1017 
-1029 YINQASQVC
+1029 
-1038 VAGNNWLNWSP
+1038 
-1049 VETVQSPTIGTTVQF
+1049 
-1064 QPTEGVPFTAKGW
+1064 
-1077 VPIISGNVPVA
+1077 
-1088 GLWEFIGFI
+1088 
-1097 AIGAS
+1097 
-1102 PRSSGLKGSVRIG
+1102 
-1115 KSRNS
+1115 
-1120 FEVNATAEEQREVYC
+1120 VNATSNDLI
-1135 EVSIIMRMNANDPV
+1135 VSDIENNNPV
-1149 SLEVW
+1149 
-1154 ATQAGAASATTCIFG
+1154 
-1169 TKIAD
+1169 KIAANSNKTVYYLNDKINLAN

>member
-1 MIGSFTEVKPL
+1 MNGSFTEVKPL

-40 LNELVENNNLLPDYI
+40 LNELVENNSLLPDYI

-390 VIVTRSLDEN
+390 VIVTLSLDEN

-466 ETVSGDRTINGGD
+466 ETVAGYKTVKAED
-479 ITHTGDNITTHAKVD
+479 ISNTAANITNHATQDLTEQVD
-494 LDEQTDGNKVMRVT
+494 GVRTVNVEGSN
-508 GTINE
+508 NE
-513 TTGAKTENVNGAHTE
+513 TTGARTENVNGNKSEHVTGVSSETVDGNKTE
-528 TVTGAKSTTAGTV
+528 TYAWLDT
-541 DLTATNGETHRG
+541 TATNGETHLGEQFRVLTN
-553 KRMSILNT
+553 KAM
-561 DPLQYSKPAPAPDL
+561 QYSKPMNNDNFNP
-575 SKYFDYVPML
+575 YFSYIPMVDTDGNNYNIL
-585 DVNNVGY
+585 VNSN
-592 KVIASNDLTKK
+592 KTNDLLPFISVK
-603 LDDLLEFYYADV
+603 
-615 VDFGADPTGAT
+615 
-626 DSTAAVQAALD
+626 S
-637 SNASTIVFPAGTYLV
+637 
-652 TWAKIPSNKHVI
+652 
-664 GYGAKI
+664 YGAK
-670 TTNGNIIFAN
+670 G
-680 KADGVTGGWSANRD
+680 DGVTDDTNAIKSALND
-694 ITIEGFEVFAPNPVN
+694 LVP
-709 CTPFGF
+709 
-715 GHATHVTVKNCV
+715 
-727 FHDIQTWHF
+727 
-736 IEFNSCKGCIVDN
+736 
-749 CYFYNYGTAAGGY
+749 
-762 TEMIQ
+762 
-767 LDYALQEGVFPWFG
+767 GV
-781 PYDQTPTQ
+781 
-789 DTKIVNCSFVGNS
+789 
-802 ERISGHIPAAIGN
+802 
-815 HTSSTEW
+815 
-822 KIIGTEIA
+822 
-830 NCYFENMGSCLKF
+830 
-843 VLSANLIMTGC
+843 
-854 YANNCENGVYMGG
+854 GG
-867 TIYGT
+867 TIYFPTGT
-872 NINNNFLVGR
+872 YIISETILIGGNVTIYGDGVFNSLIKLADNSNCNMISNDENTIMYYIIIHDIGLDGNAKNNTSGSGILLHNVSDSQIYNVRIANFKDDGIHFTANKYSLAPMIYNCFIRGENDYTTGSGIFCDGAVTDLFINNVDIGWCGTAGINLTASNGSSIINAMCWQCGVGLKFYSCQRLRVVNCLADYSKTWGWTLQKCYLFTISNSHSKESSQNSTSFYPEFYIEDSTFILV
-882 SDWEQTGYKR
+882 D
-892 GIFIEWVNSA
+892 NC
-902 DMTMIIGNTVANFGS
+902 VAIS
-917 HGVTCQGRMTN
+917 QGKSKY
-928 GFNNHIVQNG
+928 GLE
-938 CNGLYVGWND
+938 CNGTTNYIKISNSD
-948 AGSKYSDN
+948 FSNNSKDVYLLGKNSCIDNATLN
-956 ICWGNNMLAPAENP
+956 ICDKNANIDVTGKTEIELNLKEYSCNIINVYGTSEGEINIILPKINKIW
-970 FYDFRL
+970 
-976 RLTRQGNFPAETAI
+976 
-990 GDFLISNNK
+990 LI
-999 FSSAGLTNDNVAD
+999 
-1012 LGAWQ
+1012 
-1017 KGYFVMNFCKYT
+1017 
-1029 YINQASQVC
+1029 
-1038 VAGNNWLNWSP
+1038 
-1049 VETVQSPTIGTTVQF
+1049 
-1064 QPTEGVPFTAKGW
+1064 
-1077 VPIISGNVPVA
+1077 
-1088 GLWEFIGFI
+1088 
-1097 AIGAS
+1097 
-1102 PRSSGLKGSVRIG
+1102 
-1115 KSRNS
+1115 
-1120 FEVNATAEEQREVYC
+1120 VNATSNNLIVSDIEKNNPVTITANSNKTVYYLNDK
-1135 EVSIIMRMNANDPV
+1135 INLAN
-1149 SLEVW
+1149 
-1154 ATQAGAASATTCIFG
+1154 
-1169 TKIAD
+1169 

>member
-302 VDNGTNNTI
+302 VDNGTNNTV
-311 HVYGASEDEKFT
+311 HVYSVMEDEKFT
-323 GDVTQYIGGFLNQTV
+323 GNVTQYIGGSLTQTV
-338 VATKKLVSRNVID
+338 VAGKTLATGNVKD
-351 TAGGTRQESTTGNK
+351 TANGTREESTTGNK
-365 TETVNGNDTETVGG
+365 TETVNGT
-379 DKKETVSGSKS
+379 KS
-390 VIVTRSLDEN
+390 VVVLRSLDEN
-400 IGTNKISV
+400 IGTDKISV
-408 IKGTNTET
+408 VKGTKTET
-416 ITGLSTENANGGKAL
+416 ITGLYTENANGGKAL

-585 DVNNVGY
+585 DIDNVGY

-603 LDDLLEFYYADV
+603 LDDLLDFYYADV
-615 VDFGADPTGAT
+615 VDFGADPTGVA

-637 SNASTIVFPAGTYLV
+637 SPASTIIFPQGTYLIQ
-652 TWAKIPSNKHVI
+652 WAKIPSNKHLI
-664 GYGAKI
+664 GYGATV

-680 KADGVTGGWSANRD
+680 KADGVTGGWDANKN
-694 ITIEGFEVFAPNPVN
+694 ITIEGFEVMAPNPLN

-715 GHATHVTVKNCV
+715 GHATNVTIRDCI
-727 FHDIQTWHF
+727 FHDIKTWHF
-736 IEFNSCKGCIVDN
+736 IEFNSCKSCTVDN
-749 CYFYNYGTAAGGY
+749 CYFYNYGTTAGGY
-762 TEMIQ
+762 SEMIQ
-767 LDYALQEGVFPWFG
+767 LDYMLEEGVFPWFG

-789 DTKIVNCSFVGNS
+789 DTKITNCSFIGTPSLIS
-802 ERISGHIPAAIGN
+802 EKVPSAIGN

-830 NCYFENMGSCLKF
+830 NCYFENLGSCLKF
-843 VLSANLIMTGC
+843 VLSSNLIMTGC
-854 YANNCENGVYMGG
+854 YANACQNGVYMGG

-882 SDWEQTGYKR
+882 SNWEQSAHKR
-892 GIFIEWVNSA
+892 GIFIEWVTSA

-917 HGVTCQGRMTN
+917 HGVTCQGRMAN

-938 CNGLYVGWND
+938 CNGLYVGYND
-948 AGSKYSDN
+948 SGSKYSDN

-976 RLTRQGNFPAETAI
+976 YLTRENNYPTDSSV

-999 FSSAGLTNDNVAD
+999 FSSAALTNKAIDQ
-1012 LGAWQ
+1012 LGSWQ

-1029 YINQASQVC
+1029 YINTAKDVT
-1038 VAGNNWLNWSP
+1038 VVGDNWLNWNP
-1049 VETVQSPTIGTTVQF
+1049 VDIVQSPTIGTAISQVLTSPIQVT
-1064 QPTEGVPFTAKGW
+1064 PKGW
-1077 VPIISGNVPVA
+1077 FPLINLPVTVGGIYQVYAYFATSASTTSPKGQFSVRCGAARNSGEYSWVA
-1088 GLWEFIGFI
+1088 G
-1097 AIGAS
+1097 
-1102 PRSSGLKGSVRIG
+1102 
-1115 KSRNS
+1115 
-1120 FEVNATAEEQREVYC
+1120 EERQVYC
-1135 EVSIIMRMNANDPV
+1135 EVINTQRYRAGDYID
-1149 SLEVW
+1149 LQVW
-1154 ATQAGAASATTCIFG
+1154 SVYACQADVNTALYAI
-1169 TKIAD
+1169 KIAD